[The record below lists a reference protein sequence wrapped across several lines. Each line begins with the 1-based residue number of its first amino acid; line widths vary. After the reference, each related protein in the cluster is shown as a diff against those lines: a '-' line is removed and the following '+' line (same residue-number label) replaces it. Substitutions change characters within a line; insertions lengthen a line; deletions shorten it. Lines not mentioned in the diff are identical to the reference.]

1 MKKSLTVILICILFT
16 IVFSACKKNV
26 ENYEYNIIYVD
37 KSMKQLVYQGYTPK
51 ETSAGGLVDE
61 FINMLKT
68 EPKSQDAITPGF
80 NETDIIDYEYTSDG
94 YVIINF
100 NSGYYT
106 LASVY
111 ETLCRAAIVKTLCQ
125 IEGVQGVEFYVDG
138 APYKNALGEPYG
150 YMTAELFV
158 DNTSGETTYKQ
169 TISTNLYF
177 ASSSGKRLV
186 KVPAN
191 VSFDG
196 TISIEQL
203 IIQQLIKGPQSIKG
217 VNKSLIT
224 TIPEKTQINQI
235 TVREQI
241 CYVDLSWEFLSNVE
255 GVNRE
260 VTLYS
265 VVNSLADLPDISKV
279 QFSIDGETMEYFGD
293 SDIVFDVPLE
303 RNLELIKEEN

>member
-125 IEGVQGVEFYVDG
+125 IEGVQGVEF
-138 APYKNALGEPYG
+138 
-150 YMTAELFV
+150 FV

-217 VNKSLIT
+217 VDKSLIT